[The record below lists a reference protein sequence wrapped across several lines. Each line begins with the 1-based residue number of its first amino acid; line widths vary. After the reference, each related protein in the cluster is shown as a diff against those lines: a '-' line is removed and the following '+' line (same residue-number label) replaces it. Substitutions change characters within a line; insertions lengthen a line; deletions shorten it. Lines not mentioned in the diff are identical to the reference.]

1 MKNKAESN
9 LVNICLFVVLCLIG
23 GTTYAFQKLG
33 VENGLPFWS
42 AGLRFLIAGT
52 IMLIYALIT
61 RKFKVDAHT
70 ITTAILYGCLYFC
83 LPFGAIYWVGQYLP
97 SGMLSV
103 LSASVTIFSIGFNYL
118 FKAEKIT
125 VYQIIGILI
134 SMIGI
139 GLIFLQSIVFTT
151 NKLTIFCLIISLFA
165 YLSAAFSTVFLKVK
179 VFKIYTL
186 SFNAMSLLIG
196 GVILNF
202 VSLLIENGDRW
213 YSDYSLFSLIYLAL
227 MGSMCA
233 TAIMTHL
240 LKNWNVAKVTAY
252 RFIVPVISLVVGFVF
267 FSEKLAMNELC
278 GAFLIIIGMVFINI
292 IKTKN
297 SNIKDKSLI
306 QVFEEFD
313 QK

>member
-1 MKNKAESN
+1 
-9 LVNICLFVVLCLIG
+9 
-23 GTTYAFQKLG
+23 
-33 VENGLPFWS
+33 
-42 AGLRFLIAGT
+42 
-52 IMLIYALIT
+52 
-61 RKFKVDAHT
+61 
-70 ITTAILYGCLYFC
+70 
-83 LPFGAIYWVGQYLP
+83 
-97 SGMLSV
+97 
-103 LSASVTIFSIGFNYL
+103 
-118 FKAEKIT
+118 
-125 VYQIIGILI
+125 
-134 SMIGI
+134 
-139 GLIFLQSIVFTT
+139 
-151 NKLTIFCLIISLFA
+151 
-165 YLSAAFSTVFLKVK
+165 
-179 VFKIYTL
+179 
-186 SFNAMSLLIG
+186 MSLLIG

-278 GAFLIIIGMVFINI
+278 GAFLIIVGMVFINV

-306 QVFEEFD
+306 PVEFD